1 MKRTMKKLFGLL
13 SVVLLAVICFTQ
25 PVDAAKKEKR
35 AKYVFYFIGDGM
47 GINQVNGTEMYLAER
62 AGKIGVEPLNFTTF
76 PVRNFVTTYSAYNS
90 VTCSAAAGTALAT
103 GEKTKNGT
111 IAMDKEHKAPVYSI
125 ATKAKELGMK
135 VSLIPKDNPSYEPNA
150 DAEEAAATSPTLDV
164 FDVLLAGVE
173 ADD

>member
-1 MKRTMKKLFGLL
+1 
-13 SVVLLAVICFTQ
+13 
-25 PVDAAKKEKR
+25 
-35 AKYVFYFIGDGM
+35 
-47 GINQVNGTEMYLAER
+47 
-62 AGKIGVEPLNFTTF
+62 
-76 PVRNFVTTYSAYNS
+76 
-90 VTCSAAAGTALAT
+90 
-103 GEKTKNGT
+103 
-111 IAMDKEHKAPVYSI
+111 MDKEHKVPVYSI